1 MIQEFSS
8 LRSSP
13 EVQRPWTGG
22 LGKFFSSSPHLFLLL
37 FTYSPPPPSPLS
49 SNLPTL
55 FLNTLHQRVSRQA
68 VLRGRQSFYSPLP
81 PGFVCFL
88 KVMVHCKRTKD
99 WNMQK
104 KKCHMECFFVYL
116 KISDY
121 TGNASYLSCLVLKL
135 VYSIGVKILP
145 SPG

>member
-22 LGKFFSSSPHLFLLL
+22 LGKFLLSSPHLFLLL
-37 FTYSPPPPSPLS
+37 FTYSPPPSPLS

-55 FLNTLHQRVSRQA
+55 FLNALHQRVSRQA

-81 PGFVCFL
+81 PGSVCFL

-104 KKCHMECFFVYL
+104 MSYGVLFCVLWRFLITLTMLVFFL
-116 KISDY
+116 
-121 TGNASYLSCLVLKL
+121 ALCAKL
-135 VYSIGVKILP
+135 VYGIGVKILP
-145 SPG
+145 FPG